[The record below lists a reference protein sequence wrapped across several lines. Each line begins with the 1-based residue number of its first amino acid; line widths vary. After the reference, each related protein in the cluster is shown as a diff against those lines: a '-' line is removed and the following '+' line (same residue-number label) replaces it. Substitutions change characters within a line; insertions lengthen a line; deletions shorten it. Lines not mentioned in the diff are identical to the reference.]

1 MLKFFNTIAFY
12 RTLTLIKKEL
22 ALLWQDKQTRIILIV
37 PVLLQIFIFPFAAT
51 LNVNNA
57 TIAVYRPTIDAPT
70 TEIIDRLAH
79 ASSFSNV
86 LILDS
91 QQAITDTIN
100 HQKALVVVQFPA
112 DFSRKLLN
120 GQSPQ
125 IQIILDGRKSNSAQ
139 IAANYI
145 QQIIM
150 QYQQQNMNQD
160 KGGLIVRHR
169 YNSNLDYKHFILP
182 SLVALIT
189 TIGVMIVTSLS
200 VAREREQGTLDQ
212 LRISPLMTWQIFV
225 GKAIPAI
232 IVATLQGTIVLI
244 ASIFIYQIP
253 FQGSFIWYYLCMM
266 SYGLSLVGFG
276 LFISALCSTQQ
287 QAFIGIITFMVPA
300 ILLSG
305 FIAPIEN
312 MPLCLQ
318 YLTEINPVRH
328 FIELTKQ
335 IYLKNVNFSIIWQ
348 SLWKL
353 YAITILLGGMAYYLF
368 KKYM

>member
-1 MLKFFNTIAFY
+1 MLRFINNMTFY
-12 RTLTLIKKEL
+12 RTVTLIKKEL
-22 ALLWQDKQTRIILIV
+22 ALLWQDKQTRTILII

-57 TIAVYRPTIDAPT
+57 TIAIYRPTVDQPT
-70 TEIIDRLAH
+70 TELIDRLAN
-79 ASSFSNV
+79 ASSFSKV
-86 LILDS
+86 IILDS
-91 QQAITDTIN
+91 KQAVTDIIN
-100 HQKALVVVQFPA
+100 HQKALVVVQLPV
-112 DFSRKLLN
+112 DFSRKLLS

-150 QYQQQNMNQD
+150 QYQQQNNAQD
-160 KGGLIVRHR
+160 NTGLIVRHR
-169 YNSNLDYKHFILP
+169 YNSNLDYKNFILP

-212 LRISPLMTWQIFV
+212 LRISPLMTWQIFI

-232 IVATLQGTIVLI
+232 IVATLQGTMVLTASVLI
-244 ASIFIYQIP
+244 YHIP
-253 FQGSFIWYYLCMM
+253 FQGSLPYYYLCMIT
-266 SYGLSLVGFG
+266 YGLSLVGFG

-312 MPLCLQ
+312 MPQCLQ

-335 IYLKNVNFSIIWQ
+335 IYLKDVSFTIIWQ

-353 YAITILLGGMAYYLF
+353 YAITLSLGGIAYYLF
-368 KKYM
+368 KKYV

>member
-1 MLKFFNTIAFY
+1 MLNLVKYPTVY

-22 ALLWQDKQTRIILIV
+22 ALLWQDKQTRIILIM
-37 PVLLQIFIFPFAAT
+37 PVILQIFIFPFAAT
-51 LNVNNA
+51 LNVTNA
-57 TIAVYRPTIDAPT
+57 TIAVYRANIDEPTN
-70 TEIIDRLAH
+70 ELIDRLAH
-79 ASSFSNV
+79 ASSFAKV
-86 LILDS
+86 LMLDS
-91 QQAITDTIN
+91 QQAISETIN
-100 HQKALVVVQFPA
+100 QQKALVVVQFPV
-112 DFSRKLLN
+112 DFSQKLVN
-120 GQSPQ
+120 GLSPQ

-150 QYQQQNMNQD
+150 QYQQQRLGETN
-160 KGGLIVRHR
+160 GGLIVRHR
-169 YNSNLDYKHFILP
+169 YNANLDYKYFILP

-212 LRISPLMTWQIFV
+212 LRISPLMTWQIFI
-225 GKAIPAI
+225 GKATPAI
-232 IVATLQGTIVLI
+232 IVATFQASMVLLAGI
-244 ASIFIYQIP
+244 LLYQIP
-253 FQGSFIWYYLCMM
+253 FQGNLFYYYLCLL

-276 LFISALCSTQQ
+276 LFISAICTTQQ

-312 MPLCLQ
+312 MPLWLQ
-318 YLTEINPVRH
+318 YVTEINPVRH

-335 IYLKNVNFSIIWQ
+335 IYLKDVSFAIICQ

-353 YAITILLGGMAYYLF
+353 YVITILMSSIAYYLF
-368 KKYM
+368 KKFL

>member
-1 MLKFFNTIAFY
+1 MIKLINTITLY

-22 ALLWQDKQTRIILIV
+22 ALLWQDKQTRLILV
-37 PVLLQIFIFPFAAT
+37 MPVLLQIFIFPFAAT
-51 LNVNNA
+51 LDVTNA
-57 TIAVYRPTIDAPT
+57 TIAVYRPTIDEPS
-70 TEIIDRLAH
+70 TELINRFAH
-79 ASSFSNV
+79 SSSFSKILV
-86 LILDS
+86 LDS
-91 QQAITDTIN
+91 QQAISDTIN
-100 HQKALVVVQFPA
+100 YQKALVAVQFPS
-112 DFSRKLLN
+112 DFSQKLLS
-120 GQSPQ
+120 GQSTQ

-139 IAANYI
+139 IAASYI

-150 QYQQQNMNQD
+150 QYQQEQLGQNSSQ
-160 KGGLIVRHR
+160 LIVRHR

-182 SLVALIT
+182 SLIALIT

-212 LRISPLMTWQIFV
+212 LRISPLMTWQIFT

-232 IVATLQGTIVLI
+232 IVAMLQGSLILI
-244 ASIFIYQIP
+244 ASIFLYGIT
-253 FQGSFIWYYLCMM
+253 FQGSLIYFYLCMF

-287 QAFIGIITFMVPA
+287 QAFIGIITFMMPA

-305 FIAPIEN
+305 FIAPVEN
-312 MPLCLQ
+312 MPIFLQ

-328 FIELTKQ
+328 FVELTKQ
-335 IYLKNVNFSIIWQ
+335 IYLKNVSFAIIWH

-353 YAITILLGGMAYYLF
+353 YAITILLGGSAYYLF
-368 KKYM
+368 KKYV

>member
-1 MLKFFNTIAFY
+1 MLNFIKNTTYY

-22 ALLWQDKQTRIILIV
+22 ALLWQDKQTRIILIM

-51 LNVNNA
+51 LDVTNA
-57 TIAVYRPTIDAPT
+57 TIAVFRPNIDEPS
-70 TEIIDRLAH
+70 TELIHRLSH
-79 ASSFSNV
+79 ANSFSKV
-86 LILDS
+86 LVLDS
-91 QQAITDTIN
+91 QLAINDTIN
-100 HQKALVVVQFPA
+100 HQRALLVVQFPD

-125 IQIILDGRKSNSAQ
+125 IQVILDGRKSNSAQ
-139 IAANYI
+139 IAANYV

-150 QYQQQNMNQD
+150 QYQQQRLDQTNN
-160 KGGLIVRHR
+160 GLIVRHR
-169 YNSNLDYKHFILP
+169 FNSNLDYKYFILP

-212 LRISPLMTWQIFV
+212 LRISPLATWQIFI
-225 GKAIPAI
+225 GKAMPAI
-232 IVATLQGTIVLI
+232 IVATLQGSAILI

-253 FQGSFIWYYLCMM
+253 FQGSLLYYYLCIM

-312 MPLCLQ
+312 MPLFLR
-318 YLTEINPVRH
+318 YITELNPVRH
-328 FIELTKQ
+328 FIELSKQ
-335 IYLKNVNFSIIWQ
+335 IYLKDVSFTVIWS
-348 SLWKL
+348 SLGKL
-353 YAITILLGGMAYYLF
+353 YAITILMGSISYYLF
-368 KKYM
+368 KKYI